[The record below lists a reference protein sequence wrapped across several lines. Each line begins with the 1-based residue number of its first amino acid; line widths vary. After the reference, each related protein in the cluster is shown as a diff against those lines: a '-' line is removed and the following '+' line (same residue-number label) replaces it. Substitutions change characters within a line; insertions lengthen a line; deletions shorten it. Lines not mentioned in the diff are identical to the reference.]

1 MLNKYRDDRSSNSK
15 GDSLGG
21 FIYEIVKMFVLA
33 LVIIVPIRIFLF
45 QPFIVRGASMEPN
58 FAEKE
63 YLIINEF
70 GYKYVDLFDGAITV
84 KPRKDLE
91 RGEIIVFREP
101 IGDHKD
107 FYIKRVIGVPGE
119 TVEVADGQVKIF
131 NDANPAGFVLDEDA
145 YLPQKRRTL
154 GMVKYTLTDDQYFVL
169 GDNRNASSDSRRFG
183 PITKNDVIG
192 KVLLR
197 AFPLNKVGIYR

>member
-1 MLNKYRDDRSSNSK
+1 MFKKSYGARSGETGESV
-15 GDSLGG
+15 GG
-21 FIYEIVKMFVLA
+21 FMYEVIKMFVLA

-58 FAEKE
+58 FSEKE

-84 KPRKDLE
+84 KPRKDLF
-91 RGEIIVFREP
+91 RGDIIVFREP
-101 IGDHKD
+101 VGDHKD

-119 TVEVADGQVKIF
+119 TVEVADGQVVIY
-131 NDANPAGFVLDEDA
+131 NSENPDGFVLDENA
-145 YLPQKRRTL
+145 YLPQKRKTL
-154 GMVKYTLTDDQYFVL
+154 GMVKYTLAEDQYFVL

-197 AFPLNKVGIYR
+197 AFPLNKVGLYK

>member
-1 MLNKYRDDRSSNSK
+1 MLRKLHDNNPSDS
-15 GDSLGG
+15 GDSIGG
-21 FIYEIVKMFVLA
+21 FLYEVVKMLILA
-33 LVIIVPIRIFLF
+33 VVIVVPIRIFLF

-70 GYKYVDLFDGAITV
+70 GYKYIDLFDGALTIE
-84 KPRKDLE
+84 PRKDLA

-101 IGDHKD
+101 VGDHKD

-119 TVEVADGQVKIF
+119 TVEVVDGKVTIYNADV
-131 NDANPAGFVLDEDA
+131 PSGFLLDEDA
-145 YLPQKRRTL
+145 YLPKNRRTL
-154 GMVKYTLTDDQYFVL
+154 GQVKYTLTDDQYFVL

-192 KVLLR
+192 KVLFR
-197 AFPLNKVGIYR
+197 AYPLNKIGFYN